1 MADFQPYEMT
11 EEDIDK
17 TINYLKMLGYEN
29 ATPEDAISYL
39 EQYQAKFHALGHVL
53 SDEEL
58 KQLYDEFSTKQ
69 SDNI

>member
-17 TINYLKMLGYEN
+17 TIIYLKTLGYEN
-29 ATPEDAISYL
+29 ATPEDAIAYL

-53 SDEEL
+53 SEEEM
-58 KQLYDEFSTKQ
+58 KQLYDDFANNRFDS
-69 SDNI
+69 

>member
-17 TINYLKMLGYEN
+17 TIIYLKTLGYEN
-29 ATPEDAISYL
+29 GTPEDAIAYL

-53 SDEEL
+53 SEEEM
-58 KQLYDEFSTKQ
+58 KQLYDDFANNRFDS
-69 SDNI
+69 